1 MVVGTRILI
10 VDDNNSLAKTV
21 SFILKK
27 KGYETLIANTG
38 SEALTHA
45 SANQDIDV
53 VLMDIK
59 MPDMNGVETFK
70 KMKEMIP
77 KAEVIMM
84 TAYAVEDLIAEAILE
99 GAYGVIYKPLDIDK
113 SIRLIEDAKTKRN
126 GAFIL
131 IVDDNLGTL
140 STFKNILIRKGY
152 EVLTTTEGVRA
163 VELTKENNFD
173 IIFLDLKLPTING
186 FETYLKIREIKPD
199 TIAVLITGYYESKT
213 RLVEQALL
221 ASMYT
226 CLQKPLDMSK
236 VLTLIEKL
244 TSEKG
249 VGG

>member
-84 TAYAVEDLIAEAILE
+84 TAYAVEDLIAEAMLE

>member
-84 TAYAVEDLIAEAILE
+84 TAYAVEDLIAEAMLE

-163 VELTKENNFD
+163 VEPTKENNFD

>member
-152 EVLTTTEGVRA
+152 EVLTSTEGVRA